1 MTLLIGQ
8 AFEKLFGP
16 DVPIRFSAYDGS
28 TADPVEEY
36 IQKNAVP
43 R

>member
-16 DVPIRFSAYDGS
+16 DVSH
-28 TADPVEEY
+28 PVHG
-36 IQKNAVP
+36 V
-43 R
+43 RRVRRG